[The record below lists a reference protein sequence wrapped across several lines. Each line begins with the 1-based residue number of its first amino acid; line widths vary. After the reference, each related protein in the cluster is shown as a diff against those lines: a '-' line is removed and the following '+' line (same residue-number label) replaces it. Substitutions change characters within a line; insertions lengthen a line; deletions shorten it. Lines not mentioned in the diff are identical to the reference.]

1 MYLVVDC
8 NVLTFGAETILAKSK
23 SFEEMQ
29 QANKEEKRALK
40 DEHLRLREEISVAR
54 HVADDEKKKA
64 AAETARVAGIELAK
78 IEAIA
83 RSDAEK
89 EKLRDLVVSFRR
101 VAVQSEQVSRLEKRL
116 SSELQLQI
124 EERDKSIAILDDAL
138 YKSRLSLQEHLFEET
153 ESAVREK
160 ADRESRRT
168 SALAELFKS
177 HKDEALHFKKRCDEL
192 TKLAGSLNEIVGDKE
207 AKLKALADE
216 KDILRRR
223 SEELQK
229 KGQVLERR
237 LFNLEHA
244 LEEKKPSSMDE
255 LDEASIAMVSSPASS
270 QSQCYAQCAH
280 SCCGRWCSWQ
290 TLWNKRRPRTVRL
303 PTLAITPSVA
313 HFPLRSD
320 HWNAR
325 CEAATARS
333 SCAARQSGDHC
344 CRSAIAAAQSNPNQL
359 RSSKSRARYPPCS
372 TQRAGAHTVAV
383 FRCQCS

>member
-1 MYLVVDC
+1 M
-8 NVLTFGAETILAKSK
+8 LAKSK
-23 SFEEMQ
+23 SFDEMQ
-29 QANKEEKRALK
+29 QVSKEEKRALK
-40 DEHLRLREEISVAR
+40 DEHVRLREEISVAR

-78 IEAIA
+78 LEAIA

-116 SSELQLQI
+116 SSELQLQV

-153 ESAVREK
+153 EAAVREK

-168 SALAELFKS
+168 SALMELFKS
-177 HKDEALHFKKRCDEL
+177 HKEEALHFKKRCDDL

-237 LFNLEHA
+237 LFNLEHE
-244 LEEKKPSSMDE
+244 LQEKKPSSIDE
-255 LDEASIAMVSSPASS
+255 LDEASIAMVN
-270 QSQCYAQCAH
+270 
-280 SCCGRWCSWQ
+280 
-290 TLWNKRRPRTVRL
+290 TLNR
-303 PTLAITPSVA
+303 
-313 HFPLRSD
+313 
-320 HWNAR
+320 N
-325 CEAATARS
+325 
-333 SCAARQSGDHC
+333 
-344 CRSAIAAAQSNPNQL
+344 
-359 RSSKSRARYPPCS
+359 SK
-372 TQRAGAHTVAV
+372 HVH
-383 FRCQCS
+383 